1 MAGSGFFVHSSVARR
16 QHGAVQPMSRSLDS
30 HRARGRRLVLRY
42 AAVQAVCAVAAA
54 LAIGVA
60 QGLLALKAALVGGMV
75 VTLGNVLFG
84 WVLFQPGVAPAR
96 TLSRAAYVGEALK
109 WVWVGVALWLAL
121 GVAEEPPLPLLLG
134 LIAAQIGFW
143 VAVARIH

>member
-1 MAGSGFFVHSSVARR
+1 M
-16 QHGAVQPMSRSLDS
+16 
-30 HRARGRRLVLRY
+30 
-42 AAVQAVCAVAAA
+42 AAA